1 MKFTKNCYRPGNGCR
16 LHTCTGPIRG
26 DKSIR
31 PYRSRARQYHDL
43 RQYRSYKDS
52 YKAQDYAGAYEPWKA
67 VLTKAPCAEVSTYA
81 YGAMILANVL
91 VKEPDLTKKKAYFQE
106 LMDMYD
112 TRLKNL
118 DALNS
123 FTKPDKRA
131 TKGDIL
137 ARKAFDYAYYGAGV
151 ADGYSLDKAYTMFRE
166 GIDLL
171 IRMAQKRFPV
181 SCWINSLK
189 SHIKDTWPTPPLSAN
204 SS

>member
-1 MKFTKNCYRPGNGCR
+1 MKFTKIATVLGIAAVCTPALSQYEGTRVYDRIGHGQDSITTLGN
-16 LHTCTGPIRG
+16 IV
-26 DKSIR
+26 
-31 PYRSRARQYHDL
+31 A
-43 RQYRSYKDS
+43 YKDS

-123 FTKPDKRA
+123 FTKPD
-131 TKGDIL
+131 
-137 ARKAFDYAYYGAGV
+137 
-151 ADGYSLDKAYTMFRE
+151 
-166 GIDLL
+166 
-171 IRMAQKRFPV
+171 
-181 SCWINSLK
+181 
-189 SHIKDTWPTPPLSAN
+189 
-204 SS
+204 